1 MISTMYL
8 INEHYFIVFECE
20 WQEWILAVD
29 LLSLLVVD
37 HSFRLVSSSWCG
49 YAQPNENKEGRF

>member
-1 MISTMYL
+1 MTSTMYL

-29 LLSLLVVD
+29 LLSLLLW
-37 HSFRLVSSSWCG
+37 FTRLPLVSCSWFG
-49 YAQPNENKEGRF
+49 YAQSNKSKEGFF

>member
-1 MISTMYL
+1 MTSTMYL

-37 HSFRLVSSSWCG
+37 HSFRLVFSSWCV
-49 YAQPNENKEGRF
+49 YAQLNKNKEGRF

>member
-37 HSFRLVSSSWCG
+37 HSFRLVSSSWCV
-49 YAQPNENKEGRF
+49 YAQPNKNKEGRF